1 MTGYII
7 GVGEVGLYD
16 RLYNRCGR
24 SKVLYTV
31 FWTNGEFEYKGAV
44 GGMLTASF
52 VFFSKKNLWK

>member
-1 MTGYII
+1 MWYDRYII
-7 GVGEVGLYD
+7 RLYD

-31 FWTNGEFEYKGAV
+31 FWTNGGEYKGAV

-52 VFFSKKNLWK
+52 VFFSKKNLCK

>member
-1 MTGYII
+1 MIGYII
-7 GVGEVGLYD
+7 RLYD

-44 GGMLTASF
+44 GGVFTASF